1 MKTSCFKIPSQKI
14 KATSIKILV
23 VFSFLFNQFYLSS
36 QTTIFSDNIGT
47 TGTSG
52 NSIATHESNSRFQ
65 VSALSYSGTGDVRN
79 TFVSVVGD
87 YATAS
92 GSFNVML
99 NANTETFII
108 DGINASSY
116 SNLVFSFGVRK
127 GTNAEDGSTLI
138 LEYSTSGVSGTYT
151 AISFAALPT
160 GTGTA
165 KWYLRSSTSAIPNTV
180 TTIRFRST
188 SATEFRVDD
197 IKLEGTLPTCTTPD
211 AIAYEVQPST
221 VQQDATM
228 TAVSVKAICSGSGE
242 TATSYT
248 GNVTLTI
255 NTPGCGYTAQ
265 TVAAVNGI
273 ATFSNIQ
280 ISRSPQSNLTF
291 TASASG
297 FTSIVSSTFNVT
309 VPGGVP
315 VVTTITQNNFDA
327 LTSWTYGVGTPTT
340 TGSGG
345 SAGTDV
351 VGVINNSGS
360 NVLRKSYTVNNGTGE
375 RGTSNT
381 VTFANQTGLAAY
393 DQVDFT
399 FQVYSFGSGVGG
411 GNDSGEDFVLEV
423 STNNGGT
430 WIPVL
435 TKKGFSNC
443 LYPLSTSP
451 VTSLSIATHTVYTT
465 GTCDTKSKFKLTL
478 TGISQFQ
485 FRFTANNNRA
495 EENWAIDNVLLQGT
509 TIPVGSAFN
518 LPTAN
523 AIDNFTVCIGEDAQL
538 NVDVTSFLAP
548 LSYSWTNPAQ
558 LNNASIQNPIAL
570 PTGASQ
576 TFTVTITDAD
586 NCIATDAVTVTNF
599 GFGGTAGLWTGA
611 FNENWFD
618 CRNWSDGQIPTNTT
632 DVVINQTALNSC
644 KITDE
649 AADCRSLSLTSNN
662 GTHPDLTIETTGS
675 LAVVND
681 ISIHKTAGSGTTKLV
696 LLNTAD
702 LSCRN
707 LSIQGYSAGGA
718 QAKLEHEFNTTSLLV
733 RGNLSLL
740 PGGELDLS
748 DGNDGTQDGI
758 LELQGNYS
766 NTASESDYKQSTST
780 FIFSGT
786 VAQTIS
792 TSGFIEIFAKIIVN
806 KSSGNV
812 TLNNS
817 IEIETNVEFIAG
829 DINTGSN
836 RVIFYDNATHTGTSN
851 NSHVNGIVRKIGNEA
866 FIFPVGNGTYFR
878 EARISAPLNTADHFT
893 CQYFLVNPDDVPY
906 DRSLKDPTLDHISAC
921 EYWQIDRTNG
931 SSNVTV
937 TLSWNAATSCGITLL
952 SDLKVARWNGAM
964 WKDHGNGGTT
974 GNTTAGTVVT
984 SAVVTAFSPF
994 TLASSSAENPL
1005 PVVLTSFDIN
1015 CLEQEV
1021 LLTWT
1026 TASERN
1032 ASHFEIQSSEDNVTW
1047 NTINTITCAGNT
1059 SWETNYT
1066 YNLGNNSLGSYY
1078 RLVQYDFDGQANA
1091 FDAIYNP
1098 CSRAQI
1104 NYFIYPNP
1112 VQSEMKISSMENV
1125 SSANIITLDGKIVSV
1140 FQANENTLQIS
1151 NLSSGMYF
1159 VELKLTDG
1167 ELLRIT
1173 FVKE

>member
-1 MKTSCFKIPSQKI
+1 MIWITLLVVLILNSLSAHSQASLPLTRTTWNAAEPTGWSFGGTTNRTTTFACSGSNAETFDDNGDWIRVFFSDTPQDLIFKLK
-14 KATSIKILV
+14 KATMSGASKV
-23 VFSFLFNQFYLSS
+23 VVESS
-36 QTTIFSDNIGT
+36 ADGAGWTTIGQYGT
-47 TGTSG
+47 AVGATAITDCNDITIALTS
-52 NSIATHESNSRFQ
+52 TVRY
-65 VSALSYSGTGDVRN
+65 VRWTYTKGTGNCDIDDVSI
-79 TFVSVVGD
+79 TKAPD
-87 YATAS
+87 C
-92 GSFNVML
+92 L
-99 NANTETFII
+99 
-108 DGINASSY
+108 
-116 SNLVFSFGVRK
+116 
-127 GTNAEDGSTLI
+127 
-138 LEYSTSGVSGTYT
+138 
-151 AISFAALPT
+151 
-160 GTGTA
+160 
-165 KWYLRSSTSAIPNTV
+165 
-180 TTIRFRST
+180 
-188 SATEFRVDD
+188 
-197 IKLEGTLPTCTTPD
+197 TPD
-211 AIAYEVQPST
+211 AIAFEVQPSN

-228 TAVSVKAICSGSGE
+228 TAVKVKAICSGTGAV
-242 TATSYT
+242 ATSYT
-248 GNVTLTI
+248 GNITLTI

-291 TASASG
+291 TASTSG

-315 VVTTITQNNFDA
+315 IVTTITQNNFDA
-327 LTSWTYGVGTPTT
+327 LTSWTYTVGTPVVV
-340 TGSGG
+340 GSGG

-351 VGVINNSGS
+351 VGVVNNSGS
-360 NVLRKSYTVNNGTGE
+360 NVLRKSYSVNNGSNE
-375 RGTSNT
+375 RGTATT
-381 VTFANQTGLAAY
+381 VTFANQTGLSAY

-399 FQVYSFGSGVGG
+399 FQVYSFGSGSGG
-411 GNDSGEDFVLEV
+411 GNDSGEDFILEV
-423 STNNGGT
+423 STNNGAT

-451 VTSLSIATHTVYTT
+451 VTSLSLGTNTVYTT
-465 GTCDTKSKFKLTL
+465 GSCDTKSKFKLSL
-478 TGISQFQ
+478 SGISQFQ
-485 FRFTANNNRA
+485 FRFTAENNRA

-509 TIPVGSAFN
+509 TIPVGAAFN

-576 TFTVTITDAD
+576 TFTVTVTDAD
-586 NCIATDAVTVTNF
+586 NCVATDAVTVTNF

-649 AADCRSLSLTSNN
+649 AAVCRSLSLTSNN

-681 ISIHKTAGSGTTKLV
+681 INIHKTAGSGTTKLV
-696 LLNTAD
+696 LLNSAV

-718 QAKLEHEFNTTSLLV
+718 QAKFEHEFNTTTVLV

-740 PGGELDLS
+740 LGGELDLS
-748 DGNDGTQDGI
+748 DGNTATQDGI
-758 LELQGNYS
+758 IELQGNYS
-766 NTASESDYKQSTST
+766 NTASEADYKQSTST

-786 VAQTIS
+786 ADQTIS
-792 TSGFIEIFAKIIVN
+792 TSGFNEIFSKVVLN

-817 IEIETNVEFIAG
+817 IEIETQLEFIAS
-829 DINTGSN
+829 DIVTGSN
-836 RVIFYDNATHTGTSN
+836 RVIFFDNATHTGASN
-851 NSHVNGIVRKIGNEA
+851 TSHVNGIVRKIGNDA
-866 FIFPVGNGTYFR
+866 FTFPVGNGSYFR
-878 EARISAPLNTADHFT
+878 EARISAPGNVADHFT
-893 CQYFLVNPDDVPY
+893 CQYFLINPDDVPY
-906 DRSLKDPTLDHISAC
+906 DRSLKDPSLDHISAC

-931 SSNVTV
+931 SSNVFV
-937 TLSWNAATSCGITLL
+937 TLSWNANTSCGVTLL

-984 SAVVTAFSPF
+984 SAVVTSFSPF

-1005 PVVLTSFDIN
+1005 PVDLTSFELM
-1015 CLEQEV
+1015 CLDTEIQF
-1021 LLTWT
+1021 TWT

-1032 ASHFEIQSSEDNVTW
+1032 ASHFELQSSNELDTW
-1047 NTINTITCAGNT
+1047 NIEATLSCAGNT
-1059 SWETNYT
+1059 SWETT
-1066 YNLGNNSLGSYY
+1066 YSVQIDSKNATKYY
-1078 RLVQYDFDGQANA
+1078 RLVQVDFDGNTTI
-1091 FDAIYNP
+1091 FDPIYNTCTSNKDAI
-1098 CSRAQI
+1098 I
-1104 NYFIYPNP
+1104 IYPNP
-1112 VQSEMKISSMENV
+1112 AKTSISL
-1125 SSANIITLDGKIVSV
+1125 SSFEQVKSIRIISIDGKLIQEFEEPVSTIQLHD
-1140 FQANENTLQIS
+1140 F
-1151 NLSSGMYF
+1151 SSGLYYIDLIF
-1159 VELKLTDG
+1159 STNDLK
-1167 ELLRIT
+1167 RIP